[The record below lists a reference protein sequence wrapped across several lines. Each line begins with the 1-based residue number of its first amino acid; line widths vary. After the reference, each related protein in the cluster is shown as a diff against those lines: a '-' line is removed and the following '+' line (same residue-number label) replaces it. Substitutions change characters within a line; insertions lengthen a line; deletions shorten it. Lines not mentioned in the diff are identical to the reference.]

1 LFVISHI
8 LCHCRRRG
16 KQYPYDT
23 GFSGRKEIKPR
34 QVVEQKHFLSDKNF
48 LLFFIFEGKEKK
60 NEFIYLWREFKQS
73 KPDEYMKKTLLLL
86 FTLLLALSAQSQNS
100 LRLMTY
106 NIKNANGMDDV
117 CDFQRIADVINHIH
131 PEVVAL
137 QELDSMTHRSGQKY
151 VLGEIAG
158 RTQMHAYFAPAID
171 YDGGKYGIGLLTKE
185 IPVSLK
191 TMTLP
196 GREEARAL
204 IMAEFDNYIYCC
216 THLSLTEEDRMASLE
231 LIKDFA
237 AAHKKP
243 FFLAGDL
250 NAEPESAFIK
260 YLQQDF
266 QILSDVNQ
274 HTFPAPAPTET
285 IDYITAL
292 KQNMKG
298 FTVTSAQV
306 VNEPVASD
314 HRPLVIVLE
323 QK

>member
-1 LFVISHI
+1 
-8 LCHCRRRG
+8 
-16 KQYPYDT
+16 
-23 GFSGRKEIKPR
+23 
-34 QVVEQKHFLSDKNF
+34 
-48 LLFFIFEGKEKK
+48 
-60 NEFIYLWREFKQS
+60 
-73 KPDEYMKKTLLLL
+73 MKKTLLLL

-237 AAHKKP
+237 CRSDTDRIALAVSTFGREHFLNC
-243 FFLAGDL
+243 FFG
-250 NAEPESAFIK
+250 SGI
-260 YLQQDF
+260 
-266 QILSDVNQ
+266 
-274 HTFPAPAPTET
+274 TET
-285 IDYITAL
+285 Y
-292 KQNMKG
+292 
-298 FTVTSAQV
+298 FTFQRHQV
-306 VNEPVASD
+306 AMAIYVDGCQRFN
-314 HRPLVIVLE
+314 I
-323 QK
+323 

>member
-1 LFVISHI
+1 
-8 LCHCRRRG
+8 
-16 KQYPYDT
+16 
-23 GFSGRKEIKPR
+23 
-34 QVVEQKHFLSDKNF
+34 
-48 LLFFIFEGKEKK
+48 
-60 NEFIYLWREFKQS
+60 
-73 KPDEYMKKTLLLL
+73 MKKTLPLL
-86 FTLLLALSAQSQNS
+86 FILLFALSAQSQNS

-260 YLQQDF
+260 YLRQDF

-306 VNEPVASD
+306 VNEPIASD

>member
-1 LFVISHI
+1 
-8 LCHCRRRG
+8 
-16 KQYPYDT
+16 
-23 GFSGRKEIKPR
+23 
-34 QVVEQKHFLSDKNF
+34 
-48 LLFFIFEGKEKK
+48 
-60 NEFIYLWREFKQS
+60 
-73 KPDEYMKKTLLLL
+73 MKKTLPLL
-86 FTLLLALSAQSQNS
+86 FTLLFALSAQSQNS

-250 NAEPESAFIK
+250 NAQPESAFIK
-260 YLQQDF
+260 YL
-266 QILSDVNQ
+266 
-274 HTFPAPAPTET
+274 
-285 IDYITAL
+285 
-292 KQNMKG
+292 
-298 FTVTSAQV
+298 
-306 VNEPVASD
+306 
-314 HRPLVIVLE
+314 
-323 QK
+323 

>member
-1 LFVISHI
+1 
-8 LCHCRRRG
+8 
-16 KQYPYDT
+16 
-23 GFSGRKEIKPR
+23 
-34 QVVEQKHFLSDKNF
+34 
-48 LLFFIFEGKEKK
+48 
-60 NEFIYLWREFKQS
+60 
-73 KPDEYMKKTLLLL
+73 MKKTLLLL

-237 AAHKKP
+237 AAAYQSGEKLFCEYDQQVKHYPEKRGIVHNEILLP
-243 FFLAGDL
+243 ANAPPEYADRNTLARNAFL
-250 NAEPESAFIK
+250 S
-260 YLQQDF
+260 
-266 QILSDVNQ
+266 
-274 HTFPAPAPTET
+274 
-285 IDYITAL
+285 
-292 KQNMKG
+292 M
-298 FTVTSAQV
+298 
-306 VNEPVASD
+306 
-314 HRPLVIVLE
+314 RRR
-323 QK
+323 

>member
-1 LFVISHI
+1 
-8 LCHCRRRG
+8 
-16 KQYPYDT
+16 
-23 GFSGRKEIKPR
+23 
-34 QVVEQKHFLSDKNF
+34 
-48 LLFFIFEGKEKK
+48 
-60 NEFIYLWREFKQS
+60 
-73 KPDEYMKKTLLLL
+73 MKKTLLLL

-100 LRLMTY
+100 LLLMTY

-171 YDGGKYGIGLLTKE
+171 YDGG

-191 TMTLP
+191 TMRLP

-231 LIKDFA
+231 LIKDLSLI
-237 AAHKKP
+237 HIS
-243 FFLAGDL
+243 
-250 NAEPESAFIK
+250 EP
-260 YLQQDF
+260 
-266 QILSDVNQ
+266 
-274 HTFPAPAPTET
+274 T
-285 IDYITAL
+285 
-292 KQNMKG
+292 
-298 FTVTSAQV
+298 
-306 VNEPVASD
+306 
-314 HRPLVIVLE
+314 RPY
-323 QK
+323 

>member
-1 LFVISHI
+1 
-8 LCHCRRRG
+8 
-16 KQYPYDT
+16 
-23 GFSGRKEIKPR
+23 
-34 QVVEQKHFLSDKNF
+34 
-48 LLFFIFEGKEKK
+48 
-60 NEFIYLWREFKQS
+60 
-73 KPDEYMKKTLLLL
+73 
-86 FTLLLALSAQSQNS
+86 
-100 LRLMTY
+100 
-106 NIKNANGMDDV
+106 
-117 CDFQRIADVINHIH
+117 
-131 PEVVAL
+131 
-137 QELDSMTHRSGQKY
+137 
-151 VLGEIAG
+151 
-158 RTQMHAYFAPAID
+158 
-171 YDGGKYGIGLLTKE
+171 
-185 IPVSLK
+185 
-191 TMTLP
+191 
-196 GREEARAL
+196 
-204 IMAEFDNYIYCC
+204 MAEFDNYIYCC

-231 LIKDFA
+231 LIKTLPPLT
-237 AAHKKP
+237 KT

-314 HRPLVIVLE
+314 HRPLVVVLE

>member
-1 LFVISHI
+1 
-8 LCHCRRRG
+8 
-16 KQYPYDT
+16 
-23 GFSGRKEIKPR
+23 
-34 QVVEQKHFLSDKNF
+34 
-48 LLFFIFEGKEKK
+48 
-60 NEFIYLWREFKQS
+60 
-73 KPDEYMKKTLLLL
+73 M
-86 FTLLLALSAQSQNS
+86 
-100 LRLMTY
+100 
-106 NIKNANGMDDV
+106 
-117 CDFQRIADVINHIH
+117 
-131 PEVVAL
+131 

-314 HRPLVIVLE
+314 HRPLVVVLE

>member
-1 LFVISHI
+1 
-8 LCHCRRRG
+8 
-16 KQYPYDT
+16 
-23 GFSGRKEIKPR
+23 
-34 QVVEQKHFLSDKNF
+34 
-48 LLFFIFEGKEKK
+48 
-60 NEFIYLWREFKQS
+60 
-73 KPDEYMKKTLLLL
+73 MKKTLLLL

-237 AAHKKP
+237 AAHKNLFP
-243 FFLAGDL
+243 GRR
-250 NAEPESAFIK
+250 PECRTRIRIHK

-314 HRPLVIVLE
+314 HRPLVVVLE

>member
-1 LFVISHI
+1 
-8 LCHCRRRG
+8 
-16 KQYPYDT
+16 
-23 GFSGRKEIKPR
+23 
-34 QVVEQKHFLSDKNF
+34 
-48 LLFFIFEGKEKK
+48 
-60 NEFIYLWREFKQS
+60 
-73 KPDEYMKKTLLLL
+73 MKKTLLLL

-243 FFLAGDL
+243 FFLAQSSSL
-250 NAEPESAFIK
+250 C
-260 YLQQDF
+260 L
-266 QILSDVNQ
+266 
-274 HTFPAPAPTET
+274 T
-285 IDYITAL
+285 
-292 KQNMKG
+292 
-298 FTVTSAQV
+298 
-306 VNEPVASD
+306 PVAPHSLNI
-314 HRPLVIVLE
+314 RPVVINDTAEITLDVESRSHNYLVAIDGRSE
-323 QK
+323 RMTEENI